1 MQHFVHCGLQC
12 RPLPCTGKHDRG
24 SEGCVQGNGTKRAR
38 GNRGNGGVIYNS
50 LAECYAESAK
60 EIEGMTGI
68 TYDCIHIIGGGANA
82 DYLNRLTSKA
92 TGKKVCAGPAEATAV
107 GNLAAQM
114 IADGTFENLEGARKC
129 IRTSFPIKEYS

>member
-1 MQHFVHCGLQC
+1 MTEEVKAAC
-12 RPLPCTGKHDRG
+12 RETEQKEP
-24 SEGCVQGNGTKRAR
+24 EGIAETAA
-38 GNRGNGGVIYNS
+38 VIYNS

-114 IADGTFENLEGARKC
+114 IADGTLGGLAAARKC
-129 IRTSFPIKEYS
+129 IHVSFPIKEYL

>member
-1 MQHFVHCGLQC
+1 MTEEVKAAC
-12 RPLPCTGKHDRG
+12 RETEQKEP
-24 SEGCVQGNGTKRAR
+24 EGIAETAA
-38 GNRGNGGVIYNS
+38 VIYNS